1 MDGVGAVFPDAD
13 SFVFNVEAGGGEVC
27 GGGDGGALGVRVGKG
42 VRGSGEG
49 GRRGEGGGGRWKGGV
64 FTYEIYLSY

>member
-27 GGGDGGALGVRVGKG
+27 GGGDGGALGVRVGN
-42 VRGSGEG
+42 GEG
-49 GRRGEGGGGRWKGGV
+49 RGGEGCV
-64 FTYEIYLSY
+64 FAVT